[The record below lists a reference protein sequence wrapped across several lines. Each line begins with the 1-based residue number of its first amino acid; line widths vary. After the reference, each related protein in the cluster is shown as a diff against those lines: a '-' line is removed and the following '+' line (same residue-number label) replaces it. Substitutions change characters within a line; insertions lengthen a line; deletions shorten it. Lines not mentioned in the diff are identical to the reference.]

1 MAQNNNNNNKKKK
14 IGDEILFALYS
25 SFTVFFFFLII
36 FHHFLCTFLQ
46 NLYDSLKDKIF
57 LSFIC
62 NSQYTRRNTVYTVWL
77 HPYLL

>member
-1 MAQNNNNNNKKKK
+1 MAQNNNNNKKKKK

-25 SFTVFFFFLII
+25 SFTVFFFLII

>member
-1 MAQNNNNNNKKKK
+1 MAQNNNNNKKK
-14 IGDEILFALYS
+14 IADEILFALYS
-25 SFTVFFFFLII
+25 SFTDFFKLFFITFYAL
-36 FHHFLCTFLQ
+36 FLQ

-77 HPYLL
+77 HPHLL

>member
-1 MAQNNNNNNKKKK
+1 MAQNNNNNKKKK

-25 SFTVFFFFLII
+25 SFTVFFFKII

-77 HPYLL
+77 HPYLP